1 MRFRAR
7 AFLLAALLPASLRSP
22 AAWARGENDGDTAVA
37 DLIPTGSFML
47 FYKTQGP
54 LSFVAMTPK
63 DRPKG
68 ARELGTVK
76 GVSCQH
82 GLSVP
87 LSADVRATSISG
99 AYGDGSVMKAIDSI
113 KKEKP
118 GVGGIYDVR
127 TDLRVFSIL
136 GIYRKLCTEVTA
148 RAFGAAAL
156 SERASQR

>member
-1 MRFRAR
+1 MSAR
-7 AFLLAALLPASLRSP
+7 VCLLAAALLGALAPAVR
-22 AAWARGENDGDTAVA
+22 ARGENDEDVA
-37 DLIPTGSFML
+37 SPGLIPAGSFML

-82 GLSVP
+82 GLSIP
-87 LSADVRATSISG
+87 ISADVRGTSITG
-99 AYGDGSVMKAIDSI
+99 AYGNGSFVKAIERI

-118 GVGGIYDVR
+118 EVVGIYDVR
-127 TDLRVFSIL
+127 TDLRIFSLL
-136 GIYRKLCTEVTA
+136 GIYRRLCTEVTA
-148 RAFGAAAL
+148 RAFAL
-156 SERASQR
+156 S